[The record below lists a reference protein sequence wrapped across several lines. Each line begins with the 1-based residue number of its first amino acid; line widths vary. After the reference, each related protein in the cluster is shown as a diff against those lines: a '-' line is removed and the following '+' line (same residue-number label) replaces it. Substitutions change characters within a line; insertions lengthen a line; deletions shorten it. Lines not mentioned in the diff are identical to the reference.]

1 MKAAYCAAALLALA
15 ACGSS
20 APAVAPSNKAP
31 APSYAAALDDVL
43 GFLPIDSEI
52 VIGVDGNQVR
62 HTAVW
67 SQLAPKL
74 EQAMGDDLQ
83 QVRTACG
90 FDPFATVER
99 VSIGL
104 RAVEQDRMAG
114 VIVARGVGA
123 GTMGCVRTRFGKGG
137 AVIDD
142 KDVLVMDHH
151 GDRIKT
157 AWTVV
162 GTSLVVQ
169 VGQDV
174 NHDTMQAVL
183 ASGSP
188 LRGSNAFMT
197 IYNRLGKGASAWGVV
212 NGHSKL
218 FDELSSTGM
227 RPVAMEGT
235 MTLSDRVVIAG
246 TATFESADVATKVDG
261 LVKMTLAQIQR
272 YVERVESRPEGAAVH
287 VDLSMS
293 GAQLQ
298 QLLGNF

>member
-1 MKAAYCAAALLALA
+1 MTKLCGAALLALV

-20 APAVAPSNKAP
+20 APPAAPSNKAP

-43 GFLPIDSEI
+43 GFLPVDSEI
-52 VIGVDGNQVR
+52 VVGIDGNQIR
-62 HTAVW
+62 HTAIW
-67 SQLAPKL
+67 SQVAPKL
-74 EQAMGDDLQ
+74 EQAMGEDLQ

-99 VSIGL
+99 ISIGL

-142 KDVLVMDHH
+142 KGVLVMDHH

-174 NHDTMQAVL
+174 GHDSMQVVL
-183 ASGSP
+183 GSGSP
-188 LRGSNAFMT
+188 LRGSSAFMT
-197 IYNRLGKGASAWGVV
+197 IYNRLGKGTSVWGIV
-212 NGHSKL
+212 NGRSKL
-218 FDELSSTGM
+218 FDELSGSGM
-227 RPVAMEGT
+227 RPVAMEGAL
-235 MTLSDRVVIAG
+235 TLSDRVQLAG
-246 TATFESADVATKVDG
+246 IATFDTPDTATKVDG
-261 LVKMTLAQIQR
+261 LLKATFPQIQR
-272 YVERVESRPEGAAVH
+272 FVERSESRVDGAAVD
-287 VDLSMS
+287 VRLDMT
-293 GAQLQ
+293 GAQLM